1 MRVSR
6 PGWPLRRRGR
16 LAWLLRL
23 QQPTEQAATSWPT
36 PERPC
41 RRTRCPRPARR
52 LLGSRGR
59 GLPWLLAAG
68 RFRRSPLSATAGHLV
83 DQPAHQVDHPIGLR
97 RIGHLRC
104 QPILELIDDLRR
116 PLLRQRRLSR
126 GVCSLRERPGV
137 GPTGK
142 LRRRL
147 ILRRGTIAT

>member
-23 QQPTEQAATSWPT
+23 QQTTEKPATSWPT
-36 PERPC
+36 PERPGRSTRC
-41 RRTRCPRPARR
+41 RRPTRR

-83 DQPAHQVDHPIGLR
+83 DQPANEVDHPIGLR
-97 RIGHLRC
+97 RIGHLRR
-104 QPILELIDDLRR
+104 QPIFELVDDLRR
-116 PLLRQRRLSR
+116 PLLRQRRLGR
-126 GVCSLRERPGV
+126 GACSFRERPGV

-142 LRRRL
+142 LCRRL